1 MPIIRLFLPILAL
14 GGFRLRRLG
23 RPKDAPAETD
33 VSPSRREPL
42 PPVLV
47 VEGHPD
53 PSLGDVIDR
62 VALQLRATVCP
73 LEDVR
78 SLAGDPDLEAVIGLI
93 LTRPRNPRELLD
105 ALLAGRRLVPDRP
118 VAVLAPQP
126 TSVAMAEAIP
136 LDPAFITPPVTVERL
151 LFAFGEAPS
160 RSR

>member
-1 MPIIRLFLPILAL
+1 MAIIKLPLPILAL
-14 GGFRLRRLG
+14 GGFRLRRSG
-23 RPKDAPAETD
+23 GGKDAPGRTEG
-33 VSPSRREPL
+33 SRAAREPL
-42 PPVLV
+42 PPLLV

-53 PSLGDVIDR
+53 PSLRQVIDR
-62 VALQLRATVCP
+62 VALELRATVCP

-78 SLAGDPDLEAVIGLI
+78 VLAGDPDLQSVVGLI
-93 LTRPRNPRELLD
+93 LTRPRNPRELLE

-151 LFAFGEAPS
+151 LFAFGEASSDS
-160 RSR
+160 R